1 MLARAWRFKSSPGH
15 QIIKVG
21 LLLGRDKKNTM
32 HKLAFDHA
40 VIYVPNLHKAIRQFT
55 ALGFTVRPGGEHS
68 HTHNALIIFND
79 RSYIELL
86 ALKPSWR
93 RWFLL
98 GIAKSGVLDLIAN
111 SKSDIGWRVMRWISC
126 KYGPIDWALR
136 TDNLNSTMA
145 CLKEKDAVLLNTSD
159 YQRTTAEGKTA
170 KWTMASA
177 KNLDLP
183 FLIKDQTDINLRV
196 PLGNHTQH
204 ANGALG
210 IRKITISAENTELAY
225 SNLNALLSLSNKDL
239 KGVNAEVKLQETII
253 EYKKLSHLAGKFI
266 LELRYQGR
274 EPKLLNCDYPKG
286 TNIWLTPSDS

>member
-1 MLARAWRFKSSPGH
+1 M
-15 QIIKVG
+15 
-21 LLLGRDKKNTM
+21 LGRDKKNTM

-40 VIYVPNLHKAIRQFT
+40 VIYVPNLHKAIRHFT
-55 ALGFTVRPGGEHS
+55 ALGFTVRPGGEHA

-111 SKSDIGWRVMRWISC
+111 SKSDIGWRVMRWIGC

-136 TDNLNSTMA
+136 TDNIDLTLA
-145 CLKEKDAVLLNTSD
+145 CLKENNAVLLNKSD
-159 YQRTTAEGKTA
+159 YQRTITDGKTA

-210 IRKITISAENTELAY
+210 IRKITISAENTKLAL
-225 SNLNALLSLSNKDL
+225 SNLGALLSLSDKNL
-239 KGVNAEVKLQETII
+239 KGVNAQVKLQETTI
-253 EYKKLSHLAGKFI
+253 EYKKLSHLVGKFI
-266 LELRYQGR
+266 LELRYQGS

>member
-1 MLARAWRFKSSPGH
+1 MRTIEK
-15 QIIKVG
+15 
-21 LLLGRDKKNTM
+21 LG
-32 HKLAFDHA
+32 FDHA
-40 VIYVPNLHKAIRQFT
+40 VIYVPNLEKAISKFT
-55 ALGFTVRPGGEHS
+55 ALGFTVKPGGEHA

-98 GIAKSGVLDLIAN
+98 GIAKSGMLDLIAN
-111 SKSDIGWRVMRWISC
+111 SKSDIGWRVMRWIGC
-126 KYGPIDWALR
+126 KHGPIDWALR
-136 TDNLNSTMA
+136 ADNIDLTLA
-145 CLKEKDAVLLNTSD
+145 RLKENDAALLNTSD

-204 ANGALG
+204 TNGALG
-210 IRKITISAENTELAY
+210 IRKITVTTENTKLAH
-225 SNLNALLSLSNKDL
+225 SNLGALLSLSDKDL
-239 KGVNAEVKLQETII
+239 KSVNTELKLQETTI
-253 EYKKLSHLAGKFI
+253 EYKKLSHLVGKFI
-266 LELRYQGR
+266 LELRYRGSQ
-274 EPKLLNCDYPKG
+274 PKLLNCDYPKG
-286 TNIWLTPSDS
+286 TKIWLTPSDSQ